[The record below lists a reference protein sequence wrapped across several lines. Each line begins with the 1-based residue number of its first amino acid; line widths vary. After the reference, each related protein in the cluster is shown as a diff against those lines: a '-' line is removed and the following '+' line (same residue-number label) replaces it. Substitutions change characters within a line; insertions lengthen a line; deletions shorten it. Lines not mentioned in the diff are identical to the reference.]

1 MGVLSDN
8 DSKLLG
14 MVTDIV
20 SSERSSPIQASRIM
34 GLIQQEIAKARRSER
49 LEVALDNY
57 RGQTFSESTDY
68 KSKFDKFVRNNEI
81 RIEQLTLKEH
91 KEQSNA

>member
-1 MGVLSDN
+1 MGILSDN

-20 SSERSSPIQASRIM
+20 SSGRSSPIQASRIM
-34 GLIQQEIAKARRSER
+34 ELIQQEIVKARRSER

-57 RGQTFSESTDY
+57 RGQTFS
-68 KSKFDKFVRNNEI
+68 KSIIN
-81 RIEQLTLKEH
+81 LKHYIMGARYE
-91 KEQSNA
+91 